1 MHRKFGARDM
11 RGRALPAGLLML
23 AGCAP
28 GPAPGPVSHEAEVA
42 ACAAVV
48 AAHVGKGVE
57 AVSAGWTGTTEA
69 GTGIVTVSD
78 AAGAGSE
85 RVHTCEVDGAG
96 RVLAIRH
103 PGA

>member
-1 MHRKFGARDM
+1 M
-11 RGRALPAGLLML
+11 RVELAMVAGIL
-23 AGCAP
+23 AACAP
-28 GPAPGPVSHEAEVA
+28 QGAPEADHGTEIA

-48 AAHVGKGVE
+48 AGHLGKDVG
-57 AVSAGWTGTTEA
+57 AVTAGWSGATA
-69 GTGIVTVSD
+69 GGGGIVTVSD
-78 AAGAGSE
+78 AAGAGGE

>member
-1 MHRKFGARDM
+1 M
-11 RGRALPAGLLML
+11 RLAGLLLIL
-23 AGCAP
+23 AGCAAA
-28 GPAPGPVSHEAEVA
+28 PAPAPENHDAAVA
-42 ACAAVV
+42 ACAAAV

-57 AVSAGWTGTTEA
+57 AVSASWTGPTAA
-69 GTGIVTVSD
+69 GTGMVTVSD
-78 AAGAGSE
+78 AAGAGTE

>member
-1 MHRKFGARDM
+1 M
-11 RGRALPAGLLML
+11 RVAGLMLVL
-23 AGCAP
+23 AGCAAA
-28 GPAPGPVSHEAEVA
+28 PAPENHAAEVA
-42 ACAAVV
+42 ACAAAV
-48 AAHVGKGVE
+48 AAHVGKAVD
-57 AVSAGWTGTTEA
+57 AVSASWTGTTAA

-78 AAGAGSE
+78 AQGAGAE

>member
-1 MHRKFGARDM
+1 M
-11 RGRALPAGLLML
+11 RLAGLLLML
-23 AGCAP
+23 AGCAAA
-28 GPAPGPVSHEAEVA
+28 PAPPPDSHDVAVA
-42 ACAAVV
+42 ACAAAV

-57 AVSAGWTGTTEA
+57 AVSAGWTGPTQA
-69 GTGIVTVSD
+69 GTGMVTVSD
-78 AAGAGSE
+78 AEGAGTE